1 MTLTNDF
8 TADILTLAR
17 HGARL
22 GDAGQ
27 SIPLTVEFYRD
38 AVASMAGTATNAI
51 TYAMILP
58 GLDGDFR
65 LTIHADG
72 TVWSGS
78 AEFIDRL
85 LNTLH

>member
-22 GDAGQ
+22 GGAEQ

-38 AVASMAGTATNAI
+38 AVASMSGSACTAI
-51 TYAMILP
+51 TYALLLP
-58 GLDGDFR
+58 DLDGDFR

-85 LNTLH
+85 LNTMR